1 MTTNWLHRLT
11 GDPAL
16 APASSADALAG
27 AAERLGAGPVAW
39 SVETGRRLADV
50 IAAEVP
56 DLAAS
61 ADLLATL
68 RMGTESVVLRAVLL
82 LAGDPAA
89 GAPEEALLG
98 DREFARRRIGLGQV
112 LRGIRVS
119 HAELNRLLMSACAD
133 LAPAASHA
141 AEFRRISELLLGYV
155 EEFSSTMTAEYLAEH
170 DRWVVSGAAAREE
183 AVRQVLAGGPPDRA
197 LGYSLQGRHLAVVV
211 WSEEDADLQHA
222 AARFLR
228 QAGCQATLVVP
239 TGRASLWAWG
249 TLVGGPA
256 GVGDGLV
263 GGPAGVRGGLVGGQA
278 GVRGGLGGEPAG
290 VRGGLVGGQ
299 AGVRSG
305 LAGEP
310 AGVRGGLVGG
320 QASVRGGSGGEPAG
334 VRGGLPGERAG
345 APPGVRIACGAAHP
359 GPDGFRRSHREAEAA
374 ARLMRLNPA
383 QPPVV
388 HHRDVALACLLAAD
402 VEGTRR
408 FVRAELGELAA
419 DTENAARL
427 RETLRHYLREER
439 SLATTAARLHIA
451 RNTVTYR
458 VKRAQELLGHDV
470 GDRLPEVLAALEA
483 AHAFGRVALHDDLP

>member
-27 AAERLGAGPVAW
+27 AAARLGAGPVAW
-39 SVETGRRLADV
+39 SVGTGRRLADV

-56 DLAAS
+56 ELAAS

-133 LAPAASHA
+133 LAPAAEHA

-155 EEFSSTMTAEYLAEH
+155 EEFSSTMTTEYLAEH

-197 LGYSLQGRHLAVVV
+197 LGYSLRGRHLAVAV
-211 WSEEDADLQHA
+211 WSEDDADLQQSA
-222 AARFLR
+222 TRFLR
-228 QAGCQATLVVP
+228 HAGCQATLVVP
-239 TGRASLWAWG
+239 TGRTSLWAWG
-249 TLVGGPA
+249 TLVSVPA
-256 GVGDGLV
+256 GERTAAAPD
-263 GGPAGVRGGLVGGQA
+263 PA
-278 GVRGGLGGEPAG
+278 
-290 VRGGLVGGQ
+290 
-299 AGVRSG
+299 
-305 LAGEP
+305 
-310 AGVRGGLVGG
+310 
-320 QASVRGGSGGEPAG
+320 
-334 VRGGLPGERAG
+334 
-345 APPGVRIACGAAHP
+345 GVRIACGSAHP
-359 GPDGFRRSHREAEAA
+359 GPDGFRRSHREAEDT

-408 FVRAELGELAA
+408 FVHAELGDLAA

-427 RETLRHYLREER
+427 RETLRHYLRGER
-439 SLATTAARLHIA
+439 GLATTAARLHIA

-483 AHAFGRVALHDDLP
+483 AHAFGRVVLHDDHS